1 VSYKWRLEDSLGA
14 AMIIAALYGVEQ
26 PLIIGSS
33 AGRIY
38 RNFYANIN
46 HFLRIQ
52 PCPQGWASHRSEQKI
67 APKLLKNRKMIE

>member
-1 VSYKWRLEDSLGA
+1 
-14 AMIIAALYGVEQ
+14 MIIAALYGVEQ

-46 HFLRIQ
+46 HFLRTE
-52 PCPQGWASHRSEQKI
+52 PFLQGEAFRRLEQKF
-67 APKLLKNRKMIE
+67 ALKLLKNRKMIE